1 LSFTSFMRVEGFRSA
16 GNVGE
21 RSPQLMLNGDV
32 TEMEFIVLASRYAKH
47 PRRETVVIQ
56 AVLEAAEA
64 LGANRIVLRRGN
76 NYSTGVYLKDG
87 EKKSLLYN
95 DWNKDWGW
103 RRIYKD
109 MMATIGFPKNFS
121 QQNKFTLTT

>member
-1 LSFTSFMRVEGFRSA
+1 
-16 GNVGE
+16 
-21 RSPQLMLNGDV
+21 
-32 TEMEFIVLASRYAKH
+32 MEFIVLASRYAKH